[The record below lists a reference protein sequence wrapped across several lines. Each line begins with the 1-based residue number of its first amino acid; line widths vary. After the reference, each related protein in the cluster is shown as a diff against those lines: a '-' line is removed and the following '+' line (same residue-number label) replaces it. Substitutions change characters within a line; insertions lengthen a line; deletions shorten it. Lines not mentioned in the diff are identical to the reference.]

1 MKERSK
7 QYRYAS
13 GKNYLE
19 AVLVLR
25 KERGIMQ
32 PVDGVRRFWGFK
44 SSVCHAVITFKNGS
58 ARLNAP
64 SATRV
69 F

>member
-7 QYRYAS
+7 QYRYVS
-13 GKNYLE
+13 DKNYLE

-25 KERGIMQ
+25 KERSIVR
-32 PVDGVRRFWGFK
+32 PVDGVRRFWVFK
-44 SSVCHAVITFKNGS
+44 SGVCHAVITLKDGS
-58 ARLNAP
+58 ARLNTL